1 MSSPE
6 GKIAQLNHI
15 LKEQNK
21 DLTLLAQHNTLET
34 VQESKESLWISD
46 ASGDGAAQRKENR
59 TESSYILTDN
69 MTNEMRSSV
78 ERVPTTSQEFIDQM
92 TVSVK
97 PKVETYN
104 TNKSEDK
111 LIQIDL

>member
-1 MSSPE
+1 
-6 GKIAQLNHI
+6 
-15 LKEQNK
+15 
-21 DLTLLAQHNTLET
+21 
-34 VQESKESLWISD
+34 
-46 ASGDGAAQRKENR
+46 
-59 TESSYILTDN
+59 

-111 LIQIDL
+111 LIQIDLWDEDV